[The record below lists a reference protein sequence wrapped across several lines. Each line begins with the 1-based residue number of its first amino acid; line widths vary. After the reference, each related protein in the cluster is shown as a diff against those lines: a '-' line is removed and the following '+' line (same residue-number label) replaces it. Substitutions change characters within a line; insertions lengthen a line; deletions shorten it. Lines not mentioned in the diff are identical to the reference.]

1 MQVVIKLPA
10 AAAGSQLFRLE
21 SCPLEGH
28 APSRLALRRS
38 PRLRP
43 VFESVAGCRPAT
55 IAETLRTVVA
65 EKSWPG
71 LKGYLLKSFFGDS
84 KNKFAIVWL
93 FKTVEDRNRNF
104 NADGSANELEKAAR
118 EKVKP
123 IEEKL
128 KKMYGNYT
136 VQYTHEDD
144 WVVQ

>member
-1 MQVVIKLPA
+1 MNRLSRRLIIPALLLFGSSAGYAQGLERGNLIGVHVVTVNLNPNASMEDFTKFYVEQVLP
-10 AAAGSQLFRLE
+10 E
-21 SCPLEGH
+21 Y
-28 APSRLALRRS
+28 
-38 PRLRP
+38 
-43 VFESVAGCRPAT
+43 
-55 IAETLRTVVA
+55 